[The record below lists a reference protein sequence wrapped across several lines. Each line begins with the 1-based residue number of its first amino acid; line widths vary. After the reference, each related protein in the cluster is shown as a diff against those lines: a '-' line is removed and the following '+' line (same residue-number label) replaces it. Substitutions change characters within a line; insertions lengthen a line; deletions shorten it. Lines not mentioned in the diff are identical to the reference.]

1 MAQLWVKEI
10 RQEIKDELNRRKKY
24 LSYDFGKGLND
35 TDYQEWNTKTPWI
48 TIYSNVKERN
58 NEAETNSDNW
68 NEVKINGKV
77 QLRRDLMKDYNDELA
92 KKNILNG
99 IASTDENL
107 PKSFDE
113 IYNSN
118 PNDDFPYRPLPTLE
132 GLTVENIDDYGA
144 VRKSNFKFTCY
155 TMQQLEDM
163 QKLYMSPGASI
174 IAQWG
179 WSFTK
184 SQVEFIKFTKSNKA
198 EESKDVFKNSE
209 KIKEKIYDSDGNYG
223 AFVGKIT
230 KFDWSLNDDGSFSC
244 STEAVSRG
252 YVELFQNI
260 KESTIVTID
269 NDELTI
275 IDLLNKIQ
283 EKKNK
288 FDFNEI
294 NVSGH
299 SVWWHKTLYL
309 SIKLIFEIINSFY
322 IREENDKA
330 SIFKNLVVTHNESGP
345 MLYYTVQIGNRTIH
359 PALRSLNRN
368 VFIIPTNTLKKNED
382 LELDNWFS
390 QGWNKD
396 TSNVDNILVSISTV
410 IEAFSNATTYKNGV
424 MNILEKLNTYSNGF
438 WDLDLE
444 ISPENFVRI
453 TDKNYSS
460 SSIPANINEN
470 NIIKEAFTFPS
481 YGAYSMLQTLSISSE
496 LSDGMKNAAA
506 YGGVGSPSSK
516 TSRGFGTLY
525 GNLRD
530 DFNKSW
536 GGKTEYVR
544 DAIKKPSGKITNIN
558 EEMEKYVNS
567 KKFFKELEIP
577 SDYWTYI
584 GMCWGLSDDKINNSG
599 YTSPILI
606 PLNLSIT
613 IDGIEGLQFGNII
626 TIDYLPDIYRKNCAF
641 AITGIS
647 HDISRDGWTT
657 TIDTQF
663 RIKSVKIDSNAKY
676 EDIEVENTEI
686 WVAPS
691 ENREYNDIII
701 PDGNLTI
708 PEAE

>member
-283 EKKNK
+283 EKKNN

-359 PALRSLNRN
+359 PALRSLDRN
-368 VFIIPTNTLKKNED
+368 VFIIPTNTLKKNRG

-567 KKFFKELEIP
+567 KKFFTDI
-577 SDYWTYI
+577 WTMETI
-584 GMCWGLSDDKINNSG
+584 FKFIDKDIN
-599 YTSPILI
+599 T
-606 PLNLSIT
+606 LN
-613 IDGIEGLQFGNII
+613 E
-626 TIDYLPDIYRKNCAF
+626 
-641 AITGIS
+641 
-647 HDISRDGWTT
+647 
-657 TIDTQF
+657 
-663 RIKSVKIDSNAKY
+663 KY
-676 EDIEVENTEI
+676 E
-686 WVAPS
+686 
-691 ENREYNDIII
+691 
-701 PDGNLTI
+701 
-708 PEAE
+708 